1 MNLPSIPKSFFNGDC
16 FDAYRILGA
25 HPWQGD
31 HGEEGWRFAVWAPG
45 ATAVEVCG
53 GFDGWGAGIPLQKA
67 DTGVW
72 SGFVSGLCE
81 GELYKYRIHGADGS
95 VVMRA
100 DPYAFASEVR
110 PANASRLTKLDFS
123 FDDSAWMERR
133 DKCRNLPMNIYEL
146 HAGSWKHKPDST
158 QPDGSDGWY
167 DYEELAR
174 ELIPW
179 LLEHHFTHVEL
190 LPLAEHPFDGSWGYQ
205 TTGYFAVT
213 SRYGTP
219 AQFAS
224 FVNACHRMGIGVI
237 MDFVP
242 VHFAAN
248 ADALANFDG
257 THLYEYDSDVGHS
270 EWGTCNFNYYRREV
284 CSFLN
289 SAAALWM
296 EVYHCDGIRMDAI
309 SRALYWQ
316 GDPARG
322 VNEGAVTFLRNL
334 NHGLNDRWP
343 TGVYMAEDSTNFL
356 KVTAPTRYDGIG
368 FDYKWDMGWMHDTLD
383 YFATPFGQRPDA
395 YGKIIFSMHY
405 FYNELYLLA
414 LSHDEVVHG
423 KCSLIGR
430 MPGDWWRQF
439 AGLRTLAFYQMTHP
453 GAKLNFMGN
462 EIGQFIEWRYY
473 ESIQW
478 FLTEEYETH
487 RHHQA
492 FIKALNHLYT
502 AEPALYERGY
512 TDDGFTW
519 IDADNSKQS
528 IVSFVRQGEDVDDD
542 LVILINFDP
551 ASYESFR
558 VGVPR
563 EGDWEVIFDSD
574 RPEFGGSGY
583 AGEEPYTC
591 SSEPYPWNGQMD
603 SIEIKVPGLAGVVL
617 KRRGPSSYKPPVV
630 EEPKAAPKKRTS
642 SVKPKPAAAKKAPA
656 KAKATTTKAKAKA
669 TAKPAA
675 KAAAKKPAAKKAAT
689 KAKSASAKP
698 SAKDA

>member
-45 ATAVEVCG
+45 AAAVEVCG

-146 HAGSWKHKPDST
+146 HAGSWKHKPNST

-284 CSFLN
+284 CSFLS
-289 SAAALWM
+289 SAAGLWM
-296 EVYHCDGIRMDAI
+296 DVYHCDGIRMDAI

-316 GDPARG
+316 GDPNRG
-322 VNEGAVTFLRNL
+322 VNQGAVNFLRSL
-334 NHGLNDRWP
+334 NHGLNKRWP
-343 TGVYMAEDSTNFL
+343 TGIYMAEDSTNFL

-383 YFATPFGQRPDA
+383 YFATPFGERPDA
-395 YGKIIFSMHY
+395 YHKLTFSMQY

-423 KCSLIGR
+423 KGSLIGK
-430 MPGDWWRQF
+430 MPGSYEDKF
-439 AGLRTLAFYQMTHP
+439 ANVRVFLGYRMAHP
-453 GAKLNFMGN
+453 GKKMLFMGS
-462 EIGQFIEWRYY
+462 EFGQFKEWAFEEELDWLLLDY
-473 ESIQW
+473 ESHRQLHHFVACLNDFYRNTPPLWEDDFSWKGFSWIANDDYAQSVIA
-478 FLTEEYETH
+478 FRRIDRKGDERVVVCNFNPVLRQRYRIGVPHAGAYEEV
-487 RHHQA
+487 
-492 FIKALNHLYT
+492 FN
-502 AEPALYERGY
+502 
-512 TDDGFTW
+512 TDDKAFGGGGV
-519 IDADNSKQS
+519 ANGVVNSEAIPMHGCDQS
-528 IVSFVRQGEDVDDD
+528 IELSLPPLSVLYFQRKNKKSSGR
-542 LVILINFDP
+542 P
-551 ASYESFR
+551 A
-558 VGVPR
+558 GAA
-563 EGDWEVIFDSD
+563 GK
-574 RPEFGGSGY
+574 SGKK
-583 AGEEPYTC
+583 G
-591 SSEPYPWNGQMD
+591 
-603 SIEIKVPGLAGVVL
+603 
-617 KRRGPSSYKPPVV
+617 KR
-630 EEPKAAPKKRTS
+630 
-642 SVKPKPAAAKKAPA
+642 
-656 KAKATTTKAKAKA
+656 
-669 TAKPAA
+669 
-675 KAAAKKPAAKKAAT
+675 
-689 KAKSASAKP
+689 
-698 SAKDA
+698 

>member
-1 MNLPSIPKSFFNGDC
+1 
-16 FDAYRILGA
+16 
-25 HPWQGD
+25 
-31 HGEEGWRFAVWAPG
+31 
-45 ATAVEVCG
+45 VEVCG
-53 GFDGWGAGIPLQKA
+53 GFDGWGDGVSLQKA

-72 SGFVSGLCE
+72 SGFVAGLCE
-81 GELYKYRIHGADGS
+81 GDLYKYRIHGADGS

-110 PANASRLTKLDFS
+110 PANASRLTRLDFA

-146 HAGSWKHKPDST
+146 HVGSWKHKPGST
-158 QPDGSDGWY
+158 RPDGSDGWY
-167 DYEELAR
+167 DYEELTR

-219 AQFAS
+219 AQFAA

-284 CSFLN
+284 CSFLS

-334 NHGLNDRWP
+334 NHGLNERWP
-343 TGVYMAEDSTNFL
+343 TGIYMAEDSTNFL
-356 KVTAPTRYDGIG
+356 KVTGPTRYDGIG

-383 YFATPFGQRPDA
+383 YFATPFG
-395 YGKIIFSMHY
+395 
-405 FYNELYLLA
+405 
-414 LSHDEVVHG
+414 
-423 KCSLIGR
+423 
-430 MPGDWWRQF
+430 
-439 AGLRTLAFYQMTHP
+439 
-453 GAKLNFMGN
+453 
-462 EIGQFIEWRYY
+462 
-473 ESIQW
+473 
-478 FLTEEYETH
+478 
-487 RHHQA
+487 
-492 FIKALNHLYT
+492 
-502 AEPALYERGY
+502 ER
-512 TDDGFTW
+512 
-519 IDADNSKQS
+519 
-528 IVSFVRQGEDVDDD
+528 
-542 LVILINFDP
+542 
-551 ASYESFR
+551 
-558 VGVPR
+558 
-563 EGDWEVIFDSD
+563 
-574 RPEFGGSGY
+574 
-583 AGEEPYTC
+583 
-591 SSEPYPWNGQMD
+591 
-603 SIEIKVPGLAGVVL
+603 
-617 KRRGPSSYKPPVV
+617 PSS
-630 EEPKAAPKKRTS
+630 RFS
-642 SVKPKPAAAKKAPA
+642 SHSRKWEISLPMKLSFLPG
-656 KAKATTTKAKAKA
+656 
-669 TAKPAA
+669 
-675 KAAAKKPAAKKAAT
+675 
-689 KAKSASAKP
+689 
-698 SAKDA
+698 